1 MPFLRYRRFSR
12 RGPGVHP
19 GLTRADSRGLAS
31 TLPALAA
38 VLLLAASVGA
48 DAALYK
54 WTDANGRVVYS
65 DQPPPGNAKVE
76 TLSGPPPP
84 ANPNAVKEMVNK
96 EAELKKQQLDRTE
109 AAQKVDKEAVEA
121 RRVREACV
129 KARDQV
135 RQLAATQDV
144 LVRINE
150 KGERVVIDPET
161 RQRERENVEKWIGQN
176 CRP

>member
-1 MPFLRYRRFSR
+1 MPTMPSKLFRLHRRCGPHTPR
-12 RGPGVHP
+12 R
-19 GLTRADSRGLAS
+19 S
-31 TLPALAA
+31 TPAVPALAVA
-38 VLLLAASVGA
+38 LLLAVGVAA
-48 DAALYK
+48 DAATLYK
-54 WTDANGRVVYS
+54 WTDANGSVVYS
-65 DQPPPGNAKVE
+65 DQPPPGNIKAE
-76 TLSGPPPP
+76 TISGPPPP
-84 ANPNAVKEMVNK
+84 ANPNAVKEMVNR

-109 AAQKVDKEAVEA
+109 ATQKVDKEAVEA

>member
-1 MPFLRYRRFSR
+1 MPTMPLKLLRLHRRC
-12 RGPGVHP
+12 GPHAP
-19 GLTRADSRGLAS
+19 QPFTR
-31 TLPALAA
+31 TVPALAFA
-38 VLLLAASVGA
+38 LLLAVGVAA
-48 DAALYK
+48 DAATLYK
-54 WTDANGRVVYS
+54 WTDANGSVVYS
-65 DQPPPGNAKVE
+65 DQPPPGNIKAE
-76 TLSGPPPP
+76 TISGPPPP

-96 EAELKKQQLDRTE
+96 EAELKKQQLDRNE

>member
-1 MPFLRYRRFSR
+1 MPTMPLKLLRLHRRC
-12 RGPGVHP
+12 GPHAPRPFTPAV
-19 GLTRADSRGLAS
+19 
-31 TLPALAA
+31 PALAFA
-38 VLLLAASVGA
+38 LLLAVGVAA
-48 DAALYK
+48 DAATLYK
-54 WTDANGRVVYS
+54 WTDANGSVVYS
-65 DQPPPGNAKVE
+65 DQPPPGNIKAE
-76 TLSGPPPP
+76 TISGPPPP

-96 EAELKKQQLDRTE
+96 EAELKKQQLDRNE